1 MENRNITTKIIV
13 CSYDEL
19 NEEEKKLIDAAKEA
33 TNRSY
38 SPYSRFQVGAAALLS
53 GGTVITGSNQEN
65 AAYPSGICAERTTL
79 FYANSQYPN
88 LPVEALAIAA
98 QTSGD
103 FIDHPTAPCGACRQ
117 VILETEER
125 YNQPMRIYLYG
136 KKEIY
141 IVESIRSLLPLCF
154 GKKRFAGIGYGK
166 ILYISKYRGQLGM
179 KNRFVHFILPSSF
192 PIFVEYIRYGSA

>member
-19 NEEEKKLIDAAKEA
+19 NEEEKKLIAKEA

-154 GKKRFAGIGYGK
+154 GK
-166 ILYISKYRGQLGM
+166 SD
-179 KNRFVHFILPSSF
+179 LP
-192 PIFVEYIRYGSA
+192 E

>member
-79 FYANSQYPN
+79 FYANSPHSTLWSLPAGNSRNRGTLQPADAHLSLRQKRN
-88 LPVEALAIAA
+88 LYRRVHTESAA
-98 QTSGD
+98 
-103 FIDHPTAPCGACRQ
+103 
-117 VILETEER
+117 
-125 YNQPMRIYLYG
+125 
-136 KKEIY
+136 
-141 IVESIRSLLPLCF
+141 SLLRE
-154 GKKRFAGIGYGK
+154 KRFAGIGYGK

>member
-65 AAYPSGICAERTTL
+65 AAYPSEFARNGLLYSMPTLNIPIC
-79 FYANSQYPN
+79 P
-88 LPVEALAIAA
+88 
-98 QTSGD
+98 
-103 FIDHPTAPCGACRQ
+103 
-117 VILETEER
+117 
-125 YNQPMRIYLYG
+125 
-136 KKEIY
+136 
-141 IVESIRSLLPLCF
+141 
-154 GKKRFAGIGYGK
+154 
-166 ILYISKYRGQLGM
+166 
-179 KNRFVHFILPSSF
+179 
-192 PIFVEYIRYGSA
+192 